1 MPERANVKIESQKTV
16 KLESP
21 TVFFAESAPACACF
35 LFVDDGSDGNCAA
48 SRNSEFR
55 FT

>member
-1 MPERANVKIESQKTV
+1 MPERANVKIESQKNGRAG
-16 KLESP
+16 KP
-21 TVFFAESAPACACF
+21 DRFFAESAPACACF

-48 SRNSEFR
+48 LRNSEFR